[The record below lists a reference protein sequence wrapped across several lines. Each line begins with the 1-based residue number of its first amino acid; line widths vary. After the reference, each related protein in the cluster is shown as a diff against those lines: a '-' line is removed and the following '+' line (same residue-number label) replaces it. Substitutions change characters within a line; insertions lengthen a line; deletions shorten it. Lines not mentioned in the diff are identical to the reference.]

1 MDRVKIITT
10 LRWVHSLLQFNGITA
25 PLEDLD
31 NIIMMLKKEPI
42 RTNDHLCA
50 MLRQVHDALACSSFP
65 PRRKWV
71 GLKDEEMSE
80 IYNKNYDKYDTD
92 MTYMDFYIVQR
103 EVEAKLR
110 EKNGYN

>member
-1 MDRVKIITT
+1 VDDIVKKE
-10 LRWVHSLLQFNGITA
+10 G
-25 PLEDLD
+25 ELD
-31 NIIMMLKKEPI
+31 KMLTPWDSDSIIMMDADCFE
-42 RTNDHLCA
+42 RGCA
-50 MLRQVHDALACSSFP
+50 CTASNWAAGHRPECVAVVEYKP
-65 PRRKWV
+65 WV
-71 GLKDEEMSE
+71 GLTEEEMSE